1 MSIPTTSSGI
11 PRLAFGCGTYYYK
24 YGTDSVNQQ
33 LVDITKTALSK
44 GLRHIDAAECY
55 NVDQELAKAFAES
68 GLSKADYFVTDKYFA
83 GAGNYSARSK
93 EANPYLHLKA
103 FLERVNIPYA
113 DLYLLHSPFIKKETH
128 GFTLVEAWKYM
139 EQCKKEGLAK
149 RIGISNFTVQ
159 DIEEILKEASVKP
172 EVHQIEY
179 SAFLQDQTPG
189 IVDYCKKHG
198 IELEAYSP
206 LGPLTKGDKTTEV
219 GKKFDDFLSSLEKK
233 YGKTKTQ
240 ILLRWVDQ
248 KGIIPITT
256 TSKESRLDEFLG
268 VFSFELT
275 PEEVETVTEIGS
287 QYKPPLRQYWIPEFG
302 KYDQ

>member
-24 YGTDSVNQQ
+24 YGNDTVNQQ

-44 GLRHIDAAECY
+44 GVRHIDAAECY
-55 NVDQELAKAFAES
+55 NVDKELAKAFAES
-68 GLSKADYFVTDKYFA
+68 GLSKAEYFVTDKYFS
-83 GAGNYSARSK
+83 GAGDYSVRSK

-128 GFTLVEAWKYM
+128 GFNLGEAWKYM

-159 DIEEILKEASVKP
+159 DIEEILREASVKP

-179 SAFLQDQTPG
+179 NAFLQNQTPG
-189 IVDYCKKHG
+189 IVDFCKKHG
-198 IELEAYSP
+198 IELEAYAP
-206 LGPLTKGDKTTEV
+206 LGPLTKGDKTSGV
-219 GKKFDDFLSSLEKK
+219 GKKFDDYLSSLEKK

-248 KGIIPITT
+248 KGIIPVTT
-256 TSKESRLDEFLG
+256 TSKESRLDEFLD

-275 PEEVETVTEIGS
+275 PEEVATITEIGA
-287 QYKPPLRQYWIPEFG
+287 QYKPPLRQFWIPEYS